1 MSETTSA
8 PVFLTVAQF
17 CDKHPWAKPGG
28 IRHAIFFGKD
38 NGFEACTVRFGRKLL
53 LDEAAVIAWIRE
65 RGTARG
71 SLKQGSPTEGREAR
85 PARGAA
91 RRSGNVG
98 GRTRGPVAA

>member
-1 MSETTSA
+1 MSEATSA

-17 CDKHPWAKPGG
+17 CERHPWAKPGG

-71 SLKQGSPTEGREAR
+71 SLKQGTPTEGNDAR
-85 PARGAA
+85 PTRGAT
-91 RRSGNVG
+91 RRG
-98 GRTRGPVAA
+98 GAGGRRTRGPVAA